1 MTLQCDGINN
11 IGALN
16 MYAIITMNGQ
26 TYYYVDNYYYSIYT
40 LFSTVEV

>member
-1 MTLQCDGINN
+1 
-11 IGALN
+11 

-26 TYYYVDNYYYSIYT
+26 TYYYIDNYYYSIYT